1 MVLTIDPLFPVP
13 EVTSLHINCGGNQ
26 TTIGGIT
33 YDEDIYPAGPAVYKQ
48 IGNNWALS
56 NTGLFMDNDTL
67 PEGQL
72 PPYTTKN
79 ETRLDMTNAEL
90 YKNAR
95 VSPMSLSYY
104 GFCLANGVYTVKLHF
119 AEIMFTDDNTYSD
132 LGRRVFDVYIQGKR
146 VLKDFNIANEAQGV
160 GKEVIKEFPAHVSD
174 NDLEIRFYWAGKGTT
189 YIPYKS
195 VNGPLISAISVT
207 YDGFSYSA
215 GGTITKED
223 STGGMSAGVIVVIAV
238 ALVIVVILITVSLLR
253 WRVFING
260 CCHLGQTQTS
270 DVILVE
276 MNIYQWKDRF
286 HFQKPINWSP
296 FGSERSVM
304 EGKLSALEGRMEGR
318 LNVIEGQMK
327 AIKITMDGLK
337 AETTAMRQELQ
348 ELTRILGGR
357 TRNLEGNSE
366 GSQMSVNE
374 NRRGRREGVG
384 EEREV
389 ERNERQPSWKKR
401 VNLPI
406 FEGLEPLNWINR
418 AEKFFEIQG
427 VTEQEKL
434 SLAYISMEGRAGYW
448 FRFWKVTAKNLSWEG
463 LKEAMIRR
471 FEGRDR
477 GTIFERLAAIKQA
490 GTVDEYVQDFEV
502 LVGQTKGIP
511 EEQLLGYFFAGLQED
526 IRSQI
531 RPYDPQE
538 LMAAMRI
545 ARDLELAHRGA
556 RTGGWNV
563 AKNPGNATAK
573 VGITTGSDNRGRGTR
588 NLPYAEYLKW
598 EEESRCFRCGGPFSS
613 GHHCPE
619 RSLRVLIL
627 GEDEEGETEEEEAA
641 MDQRQMELSA
651 MEGD

>member
-1 MVLTIDPLFPVP
+1 
-13 EVTSLHINCGGNQ
+13 
-26 TTIGGIT
+26 
-33 YDEDIYPAGPAVYKQ
+33 
-48 IGNNWALS
+48 
-56 NTGLFMDNDTL
+56 
-67 PEGQL
+67 
-72 PPYTTKN
+72 
-79 ETRLDMTNAEL
+79 
-90 YKNAR
+90 
-95 VSPMSLSYY
+95 
-104 GFCLANGVYTVKLHF
+104 
-119 AEIMFTDDNTYSD
+119 
-132 LGRRVFDVYIQGKR
+132 
-146 VLKDFNIANEAQGV
+146 
-160 GKEVIKEFPAHVSD
+160 
-174 NDLEIRFYWAGKGTT
+174 
-189 YIPYKS
+189 
-195 VNGPLISAISVT
+195 
-207 YDGFSYSA
+207 
-215 GGTITKED
+215 
-223 STGGMSAGVIVVIAV
+223 
-238 ALVIVVILITVSLLR
+238 
-253 WRVFING
+253 
-260 CCHLGQTQTS
+260 
-270 DVILVE
+270 
-276 MNIYQWKDRF
+276 
-286 HFQKPINWSP
+286 
-296 FGSERSVM
+296 M
-304 EGKLSALEGRMEGR
+304 EGKSSALEGRMEGR

-357 TRNLEGNSE
+357 TRNLEGISE

-427 VTEQEKL
+427 VTEREKL
-434 SLAYISMEGRAGYW
+434 DLAYISMEGRAGYW
-448 FRFWKVTAKNLSWEG
+448 FRFWKITAKNLSWEG
-463 LKEAMIRR
+463 LKEAMVRR

-477 GTIFERLAAIKQA
+477 GTIFERLAAIRQA

-511 EEQLLGYFFAGLQED
+511 EEHLLGYFFAGLQED

-545 ARDLELAHRGA
+545 ARDVEQAHRGA

-563 AKNPGNATAK
+563 AKNQPSWGRNTGGGGTVERSEPTRNSQGRQGGSGRKEGNPGNATAK
-573 VGITTGSDNRGRGTR
+573 VGSTTGSDNRGRGAR
-588 NLPYAEYLKW
+588 NLPYSEYLKR
-598 EEESRCFRCGGPFSS
+598 EEEGRCFRCGGPFSP

-641 MDQRQMELSA
+641 MDQRQME
-651 MEGD
+651 GD